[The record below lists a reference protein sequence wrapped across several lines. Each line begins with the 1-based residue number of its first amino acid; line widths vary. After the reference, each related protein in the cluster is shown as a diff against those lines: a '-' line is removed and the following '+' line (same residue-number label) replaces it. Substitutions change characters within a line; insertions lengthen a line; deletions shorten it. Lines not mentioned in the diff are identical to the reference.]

1 MSTTSPDGL
10 DTPDA
15 SQPSLRITEV
25 DVRPDRVEIL
35 HDEATATSADAAGSA
50 GGHDVDHVA
59 GITQIVGTALRTIA
73 EAPHDDLDTVLDRV
87 LGEVGAFCYVDRAYI
102 YRFDD
107 DRATLSNTHEWC
119 SHGVEPQ
126 RDQLQGLD
134 PDIADHWHEA
144 FERDE
149 QVYVPSTSSLDTGHP
164 LRAALEPHGIE
175 TIIVSPLRTGGELL
189 GFMGFDS
196 TQHPSDLTAQDL
208 EIMRI
213 LADTVANAIGRTRAE
228 DRLRRVELVDPLT
241 QLPNRIMFTE
251 LVEQTIA
258 ASRAAARVGGARDL
272 DVSPGSADR
281 RRSESDSTAMVGVI
295 DLDQFVRVNE
305 ALGFAGADEVLTTIA
320 AVLRQ
325 ALRPEDHLARI
336 GGDEFAVLIDGGIED
351 DAEAFA
357 GRLVAAIAAPL
368 QLGDTSL
375 ALTASVGICV
385 DSGAFDNGSDL
396 IAAAETALRDAKAQG
411 GARAVAYD
419 DELGAQLAHR
429 FNLASALRSP
439 GGLDGIRIAYQ
450 PAVHLPSGRIMGV
463 EALARWDAPGNGPVS
478 PDVFIPLIEE
488 TGLIA
493 ALTERVA
500 QIVIEDVNDRF
511 TPHLDGPFSVSINL
525 SASHLAEPEFA
536 DSILSVLAPGELSE
550 HVWLWGELTE
560 SGAMVN
566 DPNVLANIVR
576 LNERGI
582 RVAIDDFG
590 TGYSSFARLRH
601 LPVAGIKIDRAFV
614 SGVDAD
620 PIGQTLVRTQVAIAE
635 TLGMF
640 IIAEGVETDAERLA
654 LMEQGVEFGQGF
666 GLHRPMPAEQLVEL
680 LADNAPFP
688 S

>member
-1 MSTTSPDGL
+1 MSTTVPDGL
-10 DTPDA
+10 DAPDA
-15 SQPSLRITEV
+15 PEPSLRISEL
-25 DVRPDRVEIL
+25 DVRGDRLEVVRES
-35 HDEATATSADAAGSA
+35 TAAS
-50 GGHDVDHVA
+50 VDHVA
-59 GITQIVGTALRTIA
+59 GITQIVGAALRTIA
-73 EAPHDDLDTVLDRV
+73 ETAHDDLDAVLDRV
-87 LGEVGAFCYVDRAYI
+87 LGDVGAFCFVDRAYI

-107 DRATLSNTHEWC
+107 ERTSLSNTHEWC
-119 SHGVEPQ
+119 AEGVEPE
-126 RDQLQGLD
+126 RDRLQGLD
-134 PDIADHWHEA
+134 PEIAEHWGRA

-149 QVYVPSTSSLDTGHP
+149 QVYVPSTSSLGDDDP
-164 LRAALEPHGIE
+164 LRGALEPHGIE
-175 TIIVSPLRTGGELL
+175 TIVVSPLRSGGELL

-196 TQHPSDLTAQDL
+196 TKHPSDLSAQDL

-213 LADTVANAIGRTRAE
+213 LADTIANAIGRTRAE

-251 LVEQTIA
+251 LVEQTIT
-258 ASRAAARVGGARDL
+258 ASRAAAAAGNNPTVVA
-272 DVSPGSADR
+272 PGSPTDR
-281 RRSESDSTAMVGVI
+281 RRPEQDSTAMVGVI

-320 AVLRQ
+320 TVLRQ

-351 DAEAFA
+351 DAEVFA

-368 QLGDTSL
+368 HLGDTAL

-385 DSGAFDNGSDL
+385 DSGAFSSGSDL
-396 IAAAETALRDAKAQG
+396 IAAAEAALRDAKAQG

-419 DELGAQLAHR
+419 DELGAELAHR
-429 FNLASALRSP
+429 FNLASALRGP
-439 GGLDGIRIAYQ
+439 GGLDGIRVAYQ
-450 PAVHLPSGRIMGV
+450 PAVHLASGRIMGV

-478 PDVFIPLIEE
+478 PEVFVPLIEE

-500 QIVIEDVNDRF
+500 RIVIDDVTNLF
-511 TPHLDGPFSVSINL
+511 SPHLDGPFSVSINL
-525 SASHLAEPEFA
+525 SADHLSEPDFA
-536 DSILSVLAPGELSE
+536 DSMLAIIDQNSLSE

-614 SGVDAD
+614 SGVDGDAV
-620 PIGQTLVRTQVAIAE
+620 GQTLVRTQVAIAE
-635 TLGMF
+635 SLGMF
-640 IIAEGVETDAERLA
+640 IIAEGVETDAERRA
-654 LMEQGVEFGQGF
+654 LMDQGVEFGQGF

-680 LADNAPFP
+680 LATNPPFP